1 MHGADVS
8 GVTPGRGPQKQ
19 EGDRHNSEAVLQ
31 FKLMFQTCVSK
42 PAVKTCATVACIS
55 LSGLSEP
62 DFLTAVTPICS
73 TELVGSFQKTQRVT
87 FVNVSET

>member
-19 EGDRHNSEAVLQ
+19 EGGRHNSEAVLQ

-42 PAVKTCATVACIS
+42 PAVKTCATVACIFF
-55 LSGLSEP
+55 SGRSEP
-62 DFLTAVTPICS
+62 DFLAAVTPICS
-73 TELVGSFQKTQRVT
+73 TELVGSFQKTLRVT
-87 FVNVSET
+87 FANVSET